1 MNVPDDKDDDA
12 DTVIATA
19 DVQILVHHPT
29 HRTVQAR
36 PCHRGCVDN
45 IWFEESWNVVVYSI
59 GFFLVLD
66 I

>member
-1 MNVPDDKDDDA
+1 MNVADDKDDDA

-45 IWFEESWNVVVYSI
+45 IWFEES
-59 GFFLVLD
+59 
-66 I
+66 

>member
-1 MNVPDDKDDDA
+1 MNVADDKDDDA

-19 DVQILVHHPT
+19 DVQILVYHPT

-45 IWFEESWNVVVYSI
+45 IWCEE
-59 GFFLVLD
+59 G
-66 I
+66 